1 MEPPSLSAPPSDP
14 QGVGPA
20 VLTRGACLDL
30 LRQQRVGR
38 LGFVAD
44 GWPIILPVNYA
55 LDGET
60 IVLRS
65 GPGTKLNAVRHGAPA
80 AFEVDDLDDVHRSGR
95 SVLVLGM
102 ASEIVDE
109 AGLLRA
115 KRLPLRPWS
124 TTPKDFWIRVDPVQI
139 TGRALPKGW
148 RYPDPVQ

>member
-1 MEPPSLSAPPSDP
+1 MDRPSLSAPPSD
-14 QGVGPA
+14 QQA
-20 VLTRGACLDL
+20 VDRSVLARGACLDL

-60 IVLRS
+60 IVFRS
-65 GPGTKLNAVRHGAPA
+65 GLGTKLSAVRQSTPVS
-80 AFEVDDLDDVHRSGR
+80 FEVDELDDVHRSGR

-102 ASEIVDE
+102 ASEIEDE
-109 AGLLRA
+109 AGLARA
-115 KRLPLRPWS
+115 KGLPLRPWS
-124 TTPKDFWIRVDPVQI
+124 TAPKDFWIRVDPVQI

-148 RYPDPVQ
+148 RYPDPVR